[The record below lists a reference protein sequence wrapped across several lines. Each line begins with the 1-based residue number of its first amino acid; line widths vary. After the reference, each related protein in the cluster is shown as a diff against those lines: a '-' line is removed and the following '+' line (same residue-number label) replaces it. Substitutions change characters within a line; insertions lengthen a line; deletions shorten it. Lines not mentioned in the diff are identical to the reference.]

1 MQTRRKFIKTIGSA
15 ALVSTLPL
23 NLSAQSKRRRVIIFW
38 EPGFP
43 EINGLRITES
53 LLRES
58 LSTFETIFATEA
70 ELRSRLN
77 NEEFDLLLTPY
88 GSAFPKKAW
97 PVIFEYLRKGGN
109 WLNLGGAPFD
119 TPVVRTSSGWRAE
132 NNQSA
137 YHKRLGITQWFPV
150 DGRKIKIYHSYDTS
164 ISHSKDAREVY
175 ELYVRFSSSADTPEE
190 SGSDGPRE
198 AVMTTWTF
206 GLNEFSKPIAAPI
219 IQIDRTLA
227 DFAGGRWM
235 FANYSGVTNV
245 STVRFLAQRTAESSI
260 QLRVRSRLACYRDG
274 EQPSIVVELER
285 QKGSLQPTDAA
296 VELRK
301 YSGELVIKLN
311 VPLKGDDKK
320 LSGEVKLVDKQLEP
334 GSYTISATL
343 NVGYQL
349 TSVNSFWIYDS
360 ALIRSARPLTV
371 DEHFFYRDGKVL
383 PITGTT
389 YMASDVHRK
398 FLFDPN
404 PFVFDKDFREMKE
417 AGVNMVRTG
426 IWTAW
431 KRYMPEVGKVDESVL
446 RALDA
451 FLLTA
456 RKYDIPVIFTFFAF
470 IPETWGGKNAYLDPK
485 AISAQQSFLSTIA
498 KRYSDLDDVIWDL
511 INEPSFCSPK
521 HLWSCRPNY
530 DDFEKSAWREWLRAK
545 FPASTDEERASML
558 QQLWRTT
565 TSDDVLDLPAMSDF
579 ESPNILVNRQ
589 PSKTKEYR
597 LFAQEM
603 FRRWVGDMTK
613 ALRSNGNTKQLITVG
628 QDEGGTSDSPNN
640 QFVADTMDF
649 TCLHNW
655 WANDDLVWD
664 SVVTKS
670 AKKANLVEETGIMFY
685 EKTDGSAWRT
695 EQQAS
700 NLLERK
706 MAISMSVDGAGYI
719 QWIWNT
725 NCYMNNENE
734 NAIGFHRVA
743 GSAKPELEPFR
754 RFAKFYAK
762 HAEAMRKREF
772 EDVLMVIPH
781 SQMFTPRSF
790 ATEITRKCVRAL
802 YYYFRTPVRAV
813 SEYTVNDSVADAKM
827 IVVPSPRILTQQC
840 WDWLLQRAEQ
850 GATVVVSGV
859 IDEDDHML
867 PVERSRRFGW
877 SVGKA
882 PVAESESIMIGTRNV
897 TVRFESEKMQRVEKA
912 VAGVARVHVAQ
923 HGKGKFVW
931 SPVPIE
937 IGEGIDPTVA
947 FYRHALTLA
956 RVSPTFRVV
965 PDNAGVLVVPSIF
978 EKHVIYTFASETDRD
993 VSMRLFHKEAQS
1005 STPVVVKAGRTAI
1018 VVLNRKTGRVVDS
1031 TAA

>member
-1 MQTRRKFIKTIGSA
+1 MQRRTFVKTIGGA
-15 ALVSTLPL
+15 ALGSTLPL
-23 NLSAQSKRRRVIIFW
+23 NLSATPQDKRRRVIVFW

-43 EINGLRITES
+43 EINGLKITEP

-58 LSTFETIFATEA
+58 LSSFETIFVTEP

-77 NEEFDLLLTPY
+77 NEAFDLLVTPY
-88 GSAFPKKAW
+88 GSAFPKKSW
-97 PVIFEYLRKGGN
+97 PAIFEYLRKGGN
-109 WLNLGGAPFD
+109 WLNLGGAPFA

-137 YHKRLGITQWFPV
+137 YHKRIGITQWFPV
-150 DGRKIKIYHSYDTS
+150 EGRKIKIYHSYNTS
-164 ISHSKDAREVY
+164 ISHSQDAREVY
-175 ELYVRFSSSADTPEE
+175 ELYVRFSSSADQPEE

-235 FANYSGVTNV
+235 LANYSGITNV
-245 STVRFLAQRTAESSI
+245 GTVRFLAQQASESSI
-260 QLRVRSRLACYRDG
+260 QLRVWSGFACYR
-274 EQPSIVVELER
+274 EAERPSIFVELQR
-285 QKGSLQPTDAA
+285 QKGNLKSTDA
-296 VELRK
+296 VVDVRK
-301 YSGELVIKLN
+301 YSGDLVTQFN
-311 VPLKGDDKK
+311 VPLKGDERRIT
-320 LSGEVKLVDKQLEP
+320 GEALLPDSKLEP
-334 GSYTISATL
+334 GFYSVRARLDAGQS
-343 NVGYQL
+343 L
-349 TSVNSFWIYDS
+349 THVSSFWMYDS
-360 ALIRSARPLTV
+360 NLMRSAKPLTV

-404 PFVFDKDFREMKE
+404 PQVWDRDFREMKE
-417 AGVNMVRTG
+417 AGVNMIRTG
-426 IWTAW
+426 LWTAW
-431 KRYMPEVGKVDESVL
+431 KKYMPEVGKVNEGVL

-456 RKYDIPVIFTFFAF
+456 RRYEIPVIFTFFAF
-470 IPETWGGKNAYLDPK
+470 IPETWGGKNAYLDPT
-485 AISAQQSFLSTIA
+485 AVRAQQEFLSAIA

-530 DDFEKSAWREWLRAK
+530 DDFEKAAWRDWLRQRY
-545 FPASTDEERASML
+545 PALSDEERASTL
-558 QQLWRTT
+558 QQLWRT

-579 ESPNILVNRQ
+579 ESVNILVSRQ
-589 PSKTKEYR
+589 PSKTKDYR

-613 ALRSNGNTKQLITVG
+613 ALRSNGHTKQLITVG
-628 QDEGGTSDSPNN
+628 QDEGGTNDSPNN
-640 QFVADTMDF
+640 QFMADTMDF

-685 EKTDGSAWRT
+685 EKNDGSAWRT
-695 EQQAS
+695 EQLAS

-762 HAEAMRKREF
+762 NSESMRKREL
-772 EDVLMVIPH
+772 EEVLMVIPH

-802 YYYFRTPVRAV
+802 YYYCRTPVRAV
-813 SEYTVNDSVADAKM
+813 SEYGLDDSVVEAKM
-827 IVVPSPRILTQQC
+827 IVVPSPGILTQQC
-840 WDWLLQRAEQ
+840 WDWLLRRAEK
-850 GATVVVSGV
+850 GSTVVISGV
-859 IDEDDHML
+859 IDEDEHML
-867 PVERSRRFGW
+867 PVNRSKKFGW
-877 SVGKA
+877 TPMKG
-882 PVAESESIMIGTRNV
+882 PIAESESIMIGTRSV
-897 TVRFESEKMQRVEKA
+897 MVRFESEKMQRVEKA
-912 VAGVARVHVAQ
+912 VAGVSRVLVTR

-931 SPVPIE
+931 SPLPIE
-937 IGEGIDPTVA
+937 IGEGIDSTVA
-947 FYRHALTLA
+947 FYRYALAQA
-956 RVSPTFRVV
+956 RVLPTFRVV
-965 PDNAGVLVVPSIF
+965 PDNAGVLVAPSVF
-978 EKHVIYTFASETDRD
+978 EEQVIYTLVSETDRD
-993 VSMRLFHKEAQS
+993 VSMRLFHKES
-1005 STPVVVKAGRTAI
+1005 GTSIPVVVKAGRTVI
-1018 VVLNRKTGRVVDS
+1018 VVLDRKTGKVIDS
-1031 TAA
+1031 TL